1 MTESRRP
8 RYRPFNEDGIE
19 RSRLVKKL
27 LIYIRRHI
35 NVVVHIVFDY
45 SGNLY
50 GFGCG
55 TCLARLEGHGVTHG
69 NTESLGE
76 LFGYDN
82 TGIIHNI
89 GVLPSRDERLT

>member
-1 MTESRRP
+1 M
-8 RYRPFNEDGIE
+8 
-19 RSRLVKKL
+19 
-27 LIYIRRHI
+27 
-35 NVVVHIVFDY
+35 VHIVFDY

-50 GFGCG
+50 GFGCS

-89 GVLPSRDERLT
+89 GVFAVARRKVNVIRHS